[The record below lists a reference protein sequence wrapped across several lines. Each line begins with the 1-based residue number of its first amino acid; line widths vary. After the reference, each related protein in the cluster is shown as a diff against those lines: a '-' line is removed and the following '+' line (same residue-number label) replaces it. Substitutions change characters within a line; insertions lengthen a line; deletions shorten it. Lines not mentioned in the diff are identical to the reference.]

1 MMNEYGVQHGPAYL
15 EGLTRIEEDI
25 KSEEVEWKGKL
36 QTSDGHD
43 KFHIF
48 YYGDLTEDD
57 LITWHDSTPLLVY
70 AEHIVT
76 GERYLLIDA
85 AKHGYDA
92 MLCETYSEET
102 LRDRPL
108 RPYLDVEGE
117 DIFEVELTAY
127 YNVPWDEEFGEDV
140 DENGAYELITGERIH
155 FDQVKRDGYDAFAIR
170 ILNRKGVWTDI
181 VQEELA

>member
-1 MMNEYGVQHGPAYL
+1 MMNEYGVQHGPVYL
-15 EGLTRIEEDI
+15 EGLTRKEEDV

-36 QTSDGHD
+36 LTSDGHD

-70 AEHIVT
+70 AEHTVT

-117 DIFEVELTAY
+117 DIFEVELTVY

-140 DENGAYELITGERIH
+140 DENGAYELITGERMH

>member
-1 MMNEYGVQHGPAYL
+1 MNEYGVQHGPVYL
-15 EGLTRIEEDI
+15 EGLTRKEEDV

-36 QTSDGHD
+36 LTSDGHD

-70 AEHIVT
+70 AEHTVT

-92 MLCETYSEET
+92 MLCENYSEET

-140 DENGAYELITGERIH
+140 DENGAYELITGERMH
-155 FDQVKRDGYDAFAIR
+155 FAQVKRDGYDAFAIR